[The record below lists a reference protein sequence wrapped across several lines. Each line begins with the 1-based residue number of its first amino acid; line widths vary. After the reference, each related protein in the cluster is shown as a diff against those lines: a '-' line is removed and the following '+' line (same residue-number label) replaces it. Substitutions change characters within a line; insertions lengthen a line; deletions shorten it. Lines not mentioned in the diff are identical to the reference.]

1 MLTLKEALSNAS
13 KYCEIR
19 LLGSF
24 HTVDLLRDDISKY
37 AVYDAEI
44 DIQPVSG
51 QEYFTLYVIY
61 SRSICEDFVAKLKE
75 HQHGIYNGMT
85 LDQIADIYD
94 DLPLSEIKFIIQSC
108 KQYSLLEKQGDLYA
122 W

>member
-44 DIQPVSG
+44 DIQPVSR

-61 SRSICEDFVAKLKE
+61 SRAICEDFVAKLKQ

-85 LDQIADIYD
+85 LEQICDIYD

-108 KQYSLLEKQGDLYA
+108 KQYSLLERQGNLYA